1 MELLV
6 YPVMRV
12 TTDMNIRMLSDA
24 IRRHQLTAYR
34 LQEQVASGQKVRL
47 ASDDPGAYEMIRKL
61 SSDRNLLHQ
70 YDRNSNMALHYLQLA
85 GQGLDQSVNLLH
97 RINELA
103 IRGGDGTQE
112 EVSRTAMAEEVDT
125 LLHSLLSI
133 ANGSEGGRYTFA
145 GLRTD
150 TKPFEADYDPAT
162 GRIIAVN
169 YEGSEETRTIKTGE
183 SLYVATNLAGATTDT
198 ESGIFQT
205 ETLDIFDTLIQ
216 FRDALYNNENIADTN
231 IPDKI
236 QDDLI
241 HLLNITSLNG
251 AREEQVRLQKAYT
264 HEMQA
269 TQLRSLDA
277 LQSIDLAE
285 AFMRISEAETAYHAA
300 LHSTSTM
307 MKQVSLLNFI

>member
-1 MELLV
+1 
-6 YPVMRV
+6 MRV

-70 YDRNSNMALHYLQLA
+70 YDRNADMAMHYLQLA
-85 GQGLDQSVNLLH
+85 GQGLDQAVNLLH
-97 RINELA
+97 RVNELA
-103 IRGGDGTQE
+103 VRGGDGTQE
-112 EVSRTAMAEEVDT
+112 ATSRSAMAEEVDT
-125 LLHSLLSI
+125 LLHALLSV
-133 ANGSEGGRYTFA
+133 ANASEGGRHTFA

-150 TKPFEADYDPAT
+150 TKPFEAEYHPDT

-169 YEGSEETRTIKTGE
+169 YIGSEETRTIKTGD
-183 SLYVATNLAGATTDT
+183 SLYVATNLAGATSVG
-198 ESGIFQT
+198 ENGIFQT
-205 ETLDIFDTLIQ
+205 ETLDLFDSLIEL
-216 FRDALYNNENIADTN
+216 RDALYDNVNISETN
-231 IPDKI
+231 IPDKL
-236 QDDLI
+236 QDDLV
-241 HLLNITSLNG
+241 HLLNVTSLNG
-251 AREEQVRLQKAYT
+251 AREEQVRLQQTYSK
-264 HEMQA
+264 EMQA

-277 LQSIDLAE
+277 LQSVDLAK
-285 AFMRISEAETAYHAA
+285 AFMKISEAETAYHAA